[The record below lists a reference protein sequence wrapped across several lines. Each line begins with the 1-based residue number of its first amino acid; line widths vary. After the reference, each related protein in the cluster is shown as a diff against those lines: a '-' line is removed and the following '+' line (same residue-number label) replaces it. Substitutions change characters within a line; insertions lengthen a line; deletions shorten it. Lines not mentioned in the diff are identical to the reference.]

1 MSGQRKKLDILVTA
15 GPTQEM
21 IDPVRFISNRST
33 GVMGFEI
40 AKTAKRRGHRVTLIS
55 GPTCNPFPGGI
66 RFIPIV
72 TVDELQKAVMS
83 CLRNTDCLFMVA
95 AVSDWRVTRFHKDK
109 IKRTEKTLAL
119 PLRATP
125 DILKAVGMRKGKRVV
140 VGFSLETGNSIARAK
155 AKLRSKHLDLIVTNT
170 LHGKHSPFGMTP
182 LKSCLIDTSGQV
194 ERLPLLSKREI
205 AQVLI
210 DRVERL
216 CGS

>member
-1 MSGQRKKLDILVTA
+1 MSGQRKKLNILVTA
-15 GPTQEM
+15 GPTREM

-55 GPTCNPFPGGI
+55 GPTCNTVPGGI
-66 RFIPIV
+66 RFIPIM
-72 TVDELQKAVMS
+72 TVDELQKTVMS
-83 CLRNTDCLFMVA
+83 CLRDTDCLFMVA
-95 AVSDWRVTRFHKDK
+95 AVSDWRPARFHKDK

-119 PLRATP
+119 PLKATP

-140 VGFSLETGNSIARAK
+140 VGFSLETGNAIARAK
-155 AKLRSKHLDLIVTNT
+155 AKLRSKHLDLIVANT
-170 LHGKHSPFGMTP
+170 LNSRDNPFGMTT
-182 LKSCLIDTSGQV
+182 LESSLIDTSGRV
-194 ERLPLLSKREI
+194 EHLPSLSKREI